1 MKPLTFRQVAAILRD
16 NGFSPVKAEG
26 SHYKWRNAAGRT
38 AVVPHHGNRQLKQG
52 TLLSIFRQAGITPP
66 R

>member
-1 MKPLTFRQVAAILRD
+1 MKPLNARQVEAILRE
-16 NGFSPVKAEG
+16 NGFWLVGSRG
-26 SHYKWRNAAGRT
+26 SHFKWRNAAGRAT
-38 AVVPHHGNRQLKQG
+38 SVPHHGNMAIPQG